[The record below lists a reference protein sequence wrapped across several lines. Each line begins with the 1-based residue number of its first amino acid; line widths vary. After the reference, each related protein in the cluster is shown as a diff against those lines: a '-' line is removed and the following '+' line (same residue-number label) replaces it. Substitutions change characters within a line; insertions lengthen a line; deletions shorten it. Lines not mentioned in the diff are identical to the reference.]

1 MGKTT
6 IIMLS
11 TGLILGLTLLI
22 TNLLQKRK
30 RTSMSDWEVADRD
43 LPYYVVIGTQLA
55 TAMGGGVLVGHVGNA
70 YNFGLSILCYGGTT
84 FLRFPTWCSPSG
96 DATRQSASLPQSC
109 PL

>member
-70 YNFGLSILCYGGTT
+70 YNF
-84 FLRFPTWCSPSG
+84 LRFPTWCSPSG